1 VTNNNMIVSE
11 DEKYYFDL
19 RGYLVVR
26 NALTPLEV
34 DECNEAI
41 EHYGEELKPRE
52 GQKLAASSKA
62 LAGEAGRL
70 QLTGMLGWPKPWRE
84 PFRKLLVHPVVVFR
98 LNEFS
103 GKRFR
108 LDHGPLVIGATEG
121 TEGHWLHGSGEPFSP
136 STWYHQQNGSIHCR
150 GITVAWQ
157 LKDVNEGDGG
167 FAIVPGSHKVC
178 EATPEGVRS
187 FEDDLGLVF
196 QPVMKAGDVLF
207 FSETAT
213 HGTLPWKGKGE
224 RRSVLYK
231 YASRAAARL
240 VERHFTPQDRYGDWV
255 NEMTPEQQAVLY
267 GPGHHSELRLKMI
280 LESDGFRTSVKEA

>member
-1 VTNNNMIVSE
+1 PSAAEQCDKDYECIFGVAACGRCKRLPVLSFLGLQTAPETLKGTYRQTSTQERDVAVTNNNMIVSE

-52 GQKLAASSKA
+52 GQKLAGSSNA

-84 PFRKLLVHPVVVFR
+84 PFRKLLVHPVVVIR

-167 FAIVPGSHKVC
+167 FAIV
-178 EATPEGVRS
+178 
-187 FEDDLGLVF
+187 
-196 QPVMKAGDVLF
+196 
-207 FSETAT
+207 
-213 HGTLPWKGKGE
+213 
-224 RRSVLYK
+224 
-231 YASRAAARL
+231 
-240 VERHFTPQDRYGDWV
+240 
-255 NEMTPEQQAVLY
+255 
-267 GPGHHSELRLKMI
+267 
-280 LESDGFRTSVKEA
+280 